1 MVGTSKCGTHG
12 TRAGLVGAPL
22 CGNRWFL
29 QSGHG
34 IFTFCARFLQKYMEG
49 WNEQVQ
55 KYRDQMQNVLDVMHF
70 DLEK

>member
-1 MVGTSKCGTHG
+1 MVGTS
-12 TRAGLVGAPL
+12 LVGAPL
-22 CGNRWFL
+22 CGNRFM

-55 KYRDQMQNVLDVMHF
+55 KYRDQMQNVT
-70 DLEK
+70 KTN